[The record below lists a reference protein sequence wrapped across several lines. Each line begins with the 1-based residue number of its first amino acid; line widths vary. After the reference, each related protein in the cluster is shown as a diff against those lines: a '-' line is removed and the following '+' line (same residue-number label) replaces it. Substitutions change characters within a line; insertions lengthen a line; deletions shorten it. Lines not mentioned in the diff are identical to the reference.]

1 MENEYFVFSKEA
13 FQYFKFYENEAKH
26 DKRNY
31 KRG

>member
-1 MENEYFVFSKEA
+1 MDIEYFFFSKEA
-13 FQYFKFYENEAKH
+13 FQYSKFYENEVKH